1 MPTHY
6 QSLPDVAFG
15 HHPHH
20 GIVAANPKQLV
31 STAWMLARFDFHPVP
46 DQPTLYALADQ
57 RRDGPGRTSRAV
69 ALLREAG
76 YQVDVDAAY
85 DPSLASRAHPTRDQA
100 PRADPEVAFAEHPQ
114 LGIVAATSDHSS
126 ALGGQ
131 LILEENGWR
140 LDPNLDIYT
149 LPVTA
154 DRTESL
160 QKVASATVAMQ
171 RSGLQ
176 VAVHPRLAHDAALR
190 RAPTPTPTRIE
201 RLLPGQ
207 GAIPNHSRNAAALAA
222 SPARSGLR
230 DKAPLPAAP
239 ASGSASRPADPRIAF
254 SRNR

>member
-6 QSLPDVAFG
+6 KSLPDVAFG
-15 HHPHH
+15 HRPDH

-57 RRDGPGRTSRAV
+57 QRDGPGRTSRAV

-85 DPSLASRAHPTRDQA
+85 DPSLASRANSTRDRA
-100 PRADPEVAFAEHPQ
+100 PHVDPEVAFAEHPQ

-131 LILEENGWR
+131 LILEEHGWR
-140 LDPNLDIYT
+140 LDPSLDIYT

-190 RAPTPTPTRIE
+190 RAPAPTSAE
-201 RLLPGQ
+201 RLLPGP
-207 GAIPNHSRNAAALAA
+207 GAIPNKSRNAAALAA

-230 DKAPLPAAP
+230 DKAPTPAVA
-239 ASGSASRPADPRIAF
+239 ASGASSRSVDPRIAF

>member
-6 QSLPDVAFG
+6 PSLPDVAFD
-15 HHPHH
+15 HHPDH

-31 STAWMLARFDFHPVP
+31 STAWMLARFDFHPLP

-57 RRDGPGRTSRAV
+57 QHDGPGRTSRAV
-69 ALLREAG
+69 ALLREVG

-154 DRTESL
+154 DRTESV

-176 VAVHPRLAHDAALR
+176 VAVHPRLARDAALR
-190 RAPTPTPTRIE
+190 RAPAPTSAE

-230 DKAPLPAAP
+230 DKAPTPAAA
-239 ASGSASRPADPRIAF
+239 ASGASGRPVDPRIAF
-254 SRNR
+254 SRSR

>member
-31 STAWMLARFDFHPVP
+31 STAWMLARFDFHPLP

-57 RRDGPGRTSRAV
+57 QRDGPGRTSRAV

-76 YQVDVDAAY
+76 YQVDVDAAF
-85 DPSLASRAHPTRDQA
+85 DPSLASRVNPARERA
-100 PRADPEVAFAEHPQ
+100 PRADPEVAFAEHPR
-114 LGIVAATSDHSS
+114 LGIVAATSDHAS
-126 ALGGQ
+126 ALGGR

-140 LDPNLDIYT
+140 LNPNLDIYT

-154 DRTESL
+154 ARTESL
-160 QKVASATVAMQ
+160 RKVASATVAMQ

-176 VAVHPRLAHDAALR
+176 VAVQPRLAHDAALHR
-190 RAPTPTPTRIE
+190 TSAPTSAE

-207 GAIPNHSRNAAALAA
+207 GVTPNKSRNAAALAA
-222 SPARSGLR
+222 SPARSDLR
-230 DKAPLPAAP
+230 DKAPVPAPAASV
-239 ASGSASRPADPRIAF
+239 ASDRPADPRIAF

>member
-1 MPTHY
+1 
-6 QSLPDVAFG
+6 
-15 HHPHH
+15 
-20 GIVAANPKQLV
+20 
-31 STAWMLARFDFHPVP
+31 MLARLDFHPVP

-57 RRDGPGRTSRAV
+57 QRDGQGRISRAV

-76 YQVDVDAAY
+76 YQVDVDAAF
-85 DPSLASRAHPTRDQA
+85 DPSLGSGANPARERAL
-100 PRADPEVAFAEHPQ
+100 RADPEVAFAEHPR
-114 LGIVAATSDHSS
+114 LGIVAATSDHAS
-126 ALGGQ
+126 ALGGR

-160 QKVASATVAMQ
+160 HKVASATVAMQ

-176 VAVHPRLAHDAALR
+176 VAVQPHLAQDVAVRHPPAPA
-190 RAPTPTPTRIE
+190 RAE
-201 RLLPGQ
+201 RLHAGQ
-207 GAIPNHSRNAAALAA
+207 GVTTHKSRNTAALAA

-230 DKAPLPAAP
+230 DKASVPTAA
-239 ASGSASRPADPRIAF
+239 ASGAAGRPVDPRIAF